1 MALRRSV
8 RDLRHRL
15 ELLAPSYA
23 GDDTIDSTITYS
35 ERDTVWGSL
44 EPISAREAQLS
55 TGLERDATHEAHI
68 RHRSDVASDWRI
80 GFRGRVFEVSGL
92 EDLDER
98 RRYLRIFL
106 RETR

>member
-1 MALRRSV
+1 MRLAV

-15 ELLAPSYA
+15 ELLAPTYA
-23 GDDTIDSTITYS
+23 GDDTIDATVTYS
-35 ERDTVWGSL
+35 TRDVVWGSL

-55 TGLERDATHEAHI
+55 TGLESESTHEAHI
-68 RHRSDVASDWRI
+68 RYRSDVASDWRVS
-80 GFRGRVFEVSGL
+80 FRGRVFEVAGL